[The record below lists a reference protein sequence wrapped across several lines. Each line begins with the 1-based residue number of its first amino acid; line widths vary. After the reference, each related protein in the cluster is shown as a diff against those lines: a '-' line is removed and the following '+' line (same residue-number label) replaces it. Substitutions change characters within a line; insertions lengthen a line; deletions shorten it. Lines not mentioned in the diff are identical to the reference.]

1 MFMDILVSNWA
12 EVNCDFKMVG
22 FILCIFAVFLA
33 LFLLKHGDVEINPGP
48 KKKETR
54 FFSCVHSNVKS
65 IVAQNK

>member
-1 MFMDILVSNWA
+1 MISKWLVLYYA
-12 EVNCDFKMVG
+12 
-22 FILCIFAVFLA
+22 FLQFFF